1 MSKAIVAKV
10 TEVIGIPGADK
21 IHIAK
26 VLGENCIVSKEVG
39 VGFVGLLF
47 PADTQL
53 SEEYCKQNN
62 LFRRSENN
70 IDNTKQGFFEEN
82 RRVRV
87 QPFLKV
93 KSTAYFTT
101 VESISYCGGDY
112 VAQIYALPLGTSI
125 DKVGDKEI
133 CCKYV
138 SKATREAAL
147 KANRPKARKLVET
160 PYFEKHVD
168 SAQFKHNAALIP
180 KGALLSFH
188 AKVHGTSHR
197 SGLTKVI
204 KNLPKWKQFINKI
217 APIFPTEEWKHI
229 VGTRNVVLSD
239 SGKEGFHGS
248 EQFRFDVM
256 ESLKPYMVEGMTI
269 YGEIAGYANGKPIM
283 AVHSGKA
290 AKDKAFLKKY
300 GDNIVYK
307 YGCAEHEYRFHVYR
321 ITQLTHDGKNVDY
334 SQKQLEQWCADR
346 GILAPVEV
354 APQEIYDGDL
364 DKLLAKVE
372 NLTERSEEMCADVID
387 PSHPS
392 EGIIIRVDTG
402 NMNPY
407 FLKSKS
413 YFFRTLEGLCEA
425 VDTEDLE
432 AIS

>member
-10 TEVIGIPGADK
+10 VSTQPIPGADK
-21 IHIAK
+21 IHVAV

-39 VGFVGLLF
+39 VGYVGLLF

-53 SEEYCKQNN
+53 SEEYCRENN
-62 LFRRSENN
+62 LFRHATENKN
-70 IDNTKQGFFEEN
+70 PEKTGFFETN

-93 KSTAYFTT
+93 KSTAYFTSL
-101 VESISYCGGDY
+101 ESLSYVGDY
-112 VAQIYALPLGTSI
+112 SEVKDIGQSFDHVNG
-125 DKVGDKEI
+125 KEI
-133 CCKYV
+133 CCKYI
-138 SKATREAAL
+138 SQATRDSIA
-147 KANRPKARKLVET
+147 KQNRPKMAKASVM

-168 SAQFKHNAALIP
+168 SAQFKHNAAMIP

-197 SGLTKVI
+197 NSYTKVI
-204 KNLPKWKQFINKI
+204 KELPKWKQLVNKI
-217 APIFPTEEWKHI
+217 APIFSSEEWKHV
-229 VGTRNVVLSD
+229 VGTRNVVLTE
-239 SGKEGFHGS
+239 GKEGFHGS

-256 ESLKPYMVEGMTI
+256 ESLKAYMTKGMTI

-300 GDNIVYK
+300 GENIVYK
-307 YGCAEHEYRFHVYR
+307 YGCGEHEYRFHIYR
-321 ITQLTHDGKNVDY
+321 ITQLTQDGVNVDF

-346 GILAPVEV
+346 GILGPVEV
-354 APQEIYDGDL
+354 APQEVYDGDL

-372 NLTERSEEMCADVID
+372 ALTERTETLCDDVID
-387 PSHPS
+387 GSHPS
-392 EGIIIRVDTG
+392 EGVIIRVDTG
-402 NMNPY
+402 KMNPY

-413 YFFRTLEGLCEA
+413 YYFRSLESLCEA
-425 VDTEDLE
+425 IDREDAE